1 MPKTVDKK
9 RISEGT
15 ENKQKAQKKAVT
27 NSSVP
32 SKSSRSIERGSPS
45 ATVSSVI
52 KNKSAVAG
60 KRPRSVAS
68 NATNRVGLG
77 GVKLALEKHPPRG
90 EKSRKT
96 TGLTVRIFDIQGRST
111 GTTTLPKEIFGQK
124 PNSKLLA
131 QSIRVYQAN
140 TTAHTAHTK
149 TRGEVRGGGK
159 KPWQQKGT
167 GRARAGSIRSPLWRG
182 GGIVFGPRYRNVLLT
197 LPKKMKHKA
206 LVSALSDKAQAGSI
220 RVISGIEKIS
230 PKTKVVA
237 NLLKKLETQKS
248 VLLVIS
254 QKNQNVNLASRNIPN
269 LRIDTPPNL
278 NAYEIL
284 KNRELLI
291 SKEALALFK

>member
-1 MPKTVDKK
+1 MPKTMDKK

-32 SKSSRSIERGSPS
+32 SKSS
-45 ATVSSVI
+45 VSSVV

-60 KRPRSVAS
+60 KHPR
-68 NATNRVGLG
+68 G
-77 GVKLALEKHPPRG
+77 GVKPALGKHPRG

-131 QSIRVYQAN
+131 QAIRVYQAN
-140 TTAHTAHTK
+140 QIPHTAHTK
-149 TRGEVRGGGK
+149 TRGEVRGGGT
-159 KPWQQKGT
+159 KPWRQKGT

-182 GGIVFGPRYRNVLLT
+182 GGITFGPRFKDVKLS

-206 LVSALSDKAQAGSI
+206 LGLALSDKAQAGSI

-230 PKTKVVA
+230 PKTKVIA

-254 QKNQNVNLASRNIPN
+254 QKNQNVNFASRNIPN
-269 LRIDTPPNL
+269 LQIDTPPNL